1 MSSKLIGSEVAG
13 SASRLIWRQV
23 RVESDRPANEPP
35 EDVGALITRLEQQ
48 RDEQVRECEKSARE
62 AHAAGVREGD
72 AAGHDRAMAE
82 LKPVIERLSRSI
94 EELANLRPKLRR
106 DAEADMVKLALAIAR
121 RVLRRELAIDPDA
134 LHGLVLAA
142 LEKLQGQ
149 EVYRVKVHPTHAAA
163 IAAYLSNSPSGQKVE
178 VLPFAASEPGAAVFE
193 TARGILEASVD
204 SQLQEIERG
213 LADQLKR
220 HS

>member
-1 MSSKLIGSEVAG
+1 MSSKLIRPEVEG

-23 RVESDRPANEPP
+23 RVESNKSVAEVP
-35 EDVGALITRLEQQ
+35 EDVSAQITRLEQQ
-48 RDEQVRECEKSARE
+48 REEQIRECEQRASE
-62 AHAAGVREGD
+62 AHEAGVREGE
-72 AAGHDRAMAE
+72 AAGHARAMAD
-82 LKPVIERLSRSI
+82 LKPIIERLSRSI
-94 EELANLRPKLRR
+94 EELANLRPRLRR
-106 DAEADMVKLALAIAR
+106 DAEGDMVKLALAIAR

-149 EVYRVKVHPTHAAA
+149 EVYRVKVHPSHAAA

-193 TARGILEASVD
+193 TARGNLEASVD

-220 HS
+220 HA